1 MPAGPKFMIPF
12 LPYLPAVAD
21 LYIHRINISNQ
32 LLSKFID
39 NVLPNKF
46 VMPFMNWYGQQKY
59 YILYPML
66 NLHD

>member
-46 VMPFMNWYGQQKY
+46 VMPFYELIWPTKV
-59 YILYPML
+59 LYL
-66 NLHD
+66 ISNAKFT